1 MQIKDDL
8 DKEIECLVIDNNKN
22 EIEET
27 GYKPPPLIYPRER
40 LKTFNKMLEKDEIKV
55 PGQTP
60 FQPKKKKIGKN
71 CKNEKLKKKKKN

>member
-8 DKEIECLVIDNNKN
+8 DKGIECLVIDNNKN

-27 GYKPPPLIYPRER
+27 GYKPPLLIYPRER

-60 FQPKKKKIGKN
+60 LQPKKKKNWKELQ
-71 CKNEKLKKKKKN
+71 KRKT